1 MNQQSNAI
9 YMVAIDHGKS
19 NWKHSNFAQYS
30 RKSWERWC
38 EKNGVDFFCVTE
50 HDDRYGYPI
59 WNKLNVIDVCKEYD
73 KIGIVDCDTM
83 ININA
88 PNIFDTLEDGVSGVL
103 DDSNYNWIY
112 HSVKN
117 YGVYFSDELDYE
129 KYINAGV
136 VFLDND
142 SLKVYK
148 QLQDFYFTHQ
158 EELDNWNK
166 GGGREQTLF
175 NYHLQL
181 WDYKINIIP
190 PCWNLLGLHRRE
202 MLHHNWQEE
211 PVTNPQNPFEWVN
224 LEGKEPHYVKYGYIY
239 HFTGFPIEHREQIMK
254 YTWELDSGVL

>member
-142 SLKVYK
+142 SLRRSLEILPELIASQSEFIASSISSGIRIKSTPASARESAQPRPRPLLEAQTIAFLPFMPKSNFHSPSLSK
-148 QLQDFYFTHQ
+148 QKNLKPSFYFKHFF
-158 EELDNWNK
+158 E
-166 GGGREQTLF
+166 
-175 NYHLQL
+175 NYRH
-181 WDYKINIIP
+181 
-190 PCWNLLGLHRRE
+190 
-202 MLHHNWQEE
+202 
-211 PVTNPQNPFEWVN
+211 
-224 LEGKEPHYVKYGYIY
+224 IY
-239 HFTGFPIEHREQIMK
+239 
-254 YTWELDSGVL
+254 LCV